1 MNFFFFLDS
10 VMRAVLG
17 ATVVAVILPMIDA
30 YGAAMTYLLC
40 AILIW
45 TSYGYVIVPKKTK
58 TNGFT
63 DNDI

>member
-1 MNFFFFLDS
+1 
-10 VMRAVLG
+10 MRAVLG

-45 TSYGYVIVPKKTK
+45 TSYGYVIVPKKNK
-58 TNGFT
+58 
-63 DNDI
+63 DKWIH